1 MTSTQ
6 LVLDLKLR
14 ESYSF
19 NNFVTGDNQLLID
32 LLQQVSAT
40 DGEQQILIWGDEF
53 TGKSH
58 LLQALCQAAATRKL
72 ITAYLPL
79 KQIIQCS
86 AEALEGMEKIDIV
99 CVDDVHMV
107 SQKPDWQKNIFD
119 LINRMREAGK
129 RLVFTSNLP
138 PNEMDLY
145 LEDLRSRL
153 NWGPVIK
160 IKSLSDEQ
168 KQQALQLRAESR
180 GFELPDNVAS
190 YILNNFSRDM
200 PGLFEKLEQLDQVS
214 LQQQRRLTVPFV
226 KTVFE

>member
-19 NNFVTGDNQLLID
+19 NNFVTGDNRLLID
-32 LLQQVSAT
+32 LLQQISAAN
-40 DGEQQILIWGDEF
+40 GEQQILIWGDEF

-58 LLQALCQAAATRKL
+58 LLQAVCQAAAIRNL

-86 AEALEGMEKIDIV
+86 DEAFEGLEKIDIV
-99 CVDDVHMV
+99 CVDDVQMV

-119 LINRMREAGK
+119 LINRMREAEK

-138 PNEMDLY
+138 PNEMDIH

-200 PGLFEKLEQLDQVS
+200 PGLFEKLEQLDQLS

>member
-6 LVLDLKLR
+6 LALDLKLR

-19 NNFVTGDNQLLID
+19 NNFITGDNQLLID
-32 LLQQVSAT
+32 LLKQLAGSN
-40 DGEQQILIWGDEF
+40 GEQQVVIWGDKF

-58 LLQALCQAAATRKL
+58 LLQAVCQAATAKKL
-72 ITAYLPL
+72 ITTYLPL
-79 KQIIQCS
+79 QQIIQYS
-86 AEALEGMEKIDIV
+86 ADALEGLEKIDIV
-99 CVDDVHMV
+99 CVDDVQML
-107 SQKPDWQKNIFD
+107 SQKADWQINIFD
-119 LINRMREAGK
+119 LINRMREAEK
-129 RLVFTSNLP
+129 RLVFSSSLP
-138 PNEMDLY
+138 PNEMGIS

-160 IKSLSDEQ
+160 IKPLTDEQ

-200 PGLFEKLEQLDQVS
+200 PGLFEKLEQLDQLS
-214 LQQQRRLTVPFV
+214 LQQQRRLTIPFV
-226 KTVFE
+226 KQVFE

>member
-19 NNFVTGDNQLLID
+19 NNFIAGDNKLLID
-32 LLQQVSAT
+32 LLRQMSSAY
-40 DGEQQILIWGDEF
+40 GEQQLVIWGDEF

-58 LLQALCQAAATRKL
+58 LLQAVCQAAAAEKL
-72 ITAYLPL
+72 TTTYLPL

-86 AEALEGMEKIDIV
+86 VEALEGLEKIDIV
-99 CVDDVHMV
+99 CVDDVQMV

-129 RLVFTSNLP
+129 RLVFASSLP
-138 PNEMDLY
+138 PNEMDIS

-160 IKSLSDEQ
+160 IKPLTDEQ

-200 PGLFEKLEQLDQVS
+200 PGLFEKLEQLDQLS

>member
-1 MTSTQ
+1 MTATQ

-19 NNFVTGDNQLLID
+19 NNFIVGDNQLLID
-32 LLQQVSAT
+32 FLKQIAKAM
-40 DGEQQILIWGDEF
+40 GEQQIVVWGDEF

-58 LLQALCQAAATRKL
+58 LLQAVCQAAASEKL
-72 ITAYLPL
+72 TTTYLPL
-79 KQIIQCS
+79 KQIVQCS
-86 AEALEGMEKIDIV
+86 TAALEGLEKIDIV
-99 CVDDVHMV
+99 CVDDVQMV
-107 SQKPDWQKNIFD
+107 GQKADWQKDIFD

-129 RLVFTSNLP
+129 RLVFASNLP
-138 PNEMDLY
+138 PNEMDIS

-153 NWGPVIK
+153 NWGPVMK
-160 IKSLSDEQ
+160 IKPLSDEQ

-200 PGLFEKLEQLDQVS
+200 PGLFEKLEQLDKMS
-214 LQQQRRLTVPFV
+214 LEQQRSLTIPFV
-226 KTVFE
+226 KQVFK

>member
-6 LVLDLKLR
+6 LALDLKLR

-19 NNFVTGDNQLLID
+19 NNFIVGDNQLLID
-32 LLQQVSAT
+32 LLKQIASKN
-40 DGEQQILIWGDEF
+40 GEQQIVVWGDEF

-58 LLQALCQAAATRKL
+58 LLQAVCQLASSEKL
-72 ITAYLPL
+72 TSTYLPL
-79 KQIIQCS
+79 KQIIQYS
-86 AEALEGMEKIDIV
+86 VEALEGLEKIDIV
-99 CVDDVHMV
+99 CIDDIQMV
-107 SQKPDWQKNIFD
+107 SQKADWQKNIFD

-129 RLVFTSNLP
+129 RLVFTSSLP
-138 PNEMDLY
+138 PNEMNIS

-160 IKSLSDEQ
+160 IKPLSDEQ

-200 PGLFEKLEQLDQVS
+200 PGLFEKLEQLDQLS

>member
-19 NNFVTGDNQLLID
+19 NNFITGDNSLLVD
-32 LLQQVSAT
+32 LLKQLTST
-40 DGEQQILIWGDEF
+40 GGEQQIVVWGDKF

-58 LLQALCQAAATRKL
+58 LLQAVCQAASGEKL
-72 ITAYLPL
+72 TSTYLPL
-79 KQIIQCS
+79 KQIIQYS
-86 AEALEGMEKIDIV
+86 VEALDSLEKIDIV
-99 CVDDVHMV
+99 CIDDIQMV
-107 SQKPDWQKNIFD
+107 SHEPDWQKNIFD

-129 RLVFTSNLP
+129 RLVFASSLP
-138 PNEMDLY
+138 PNEMDIS

-160 IKSLSDEQ
+160 IKPLTDEQ

-200 PGLFEKLEQLDQVS
+200 PGLFEKLEQLDQLS

>member
-14 ESYSF
+14 DSYSF
-19 NNFVTGDNQLLID
+19 NNFITGDNQLLVD
-32 LLQQVSAT
+32 LLKQLTSAN
-40 DGEQQILIWGDEF
+40 GEQQIVVWGDEF

-58 LLQALCQAAATRKL
+58 LLQAVCQAVAAERLT
-72 ITAYLPL
+72 TTYLPL
-79 KQIIQCS
+79 KQIIQYS
-86 AEALEGMEKIDIV
+86 VDALEGLEKIDIV
-99 CVDDVHMV
+99 CIDDIQMV
-107 SQKPDWQKNIFD
+107 SQKADWQKSIFD

-129 RLVFTSNLP
+129 RLVFASSLP
-138 PNEMDLY
+138 PNEMDIS

-160 IKSLSDEQ
+160 IKSLTDKQ

-226 KTVFE
+226 KAVFE